1 MKCEECLHYEMCKSL
16 EECNGIRMIKA
27 DNCSFGL
34 GEVDE
39 EEVKEHVVQLYY
51 PFKL

>member
-1 MKCEECLHYEMCKSL
+1 MKCEECLHYEVCKSL

-27 DNCSFGL
+27 DNCNLGL

-39 EEVKEHVVQLYY
+39 EKGERACRLVVL
-51 PFKL
+51 PV